1 MKGIQGLL
9 LALGLGLAGA
19 VCNWFY
25 LERLAGREAKVSFIG
40 IRADAQINVGD
51 TLLDSH
57 LVKVDIPR
65 SAVGNLDQVAPHW
78 KDLPLVAGW
87 PSNRSYRGGELVL
100 QQDIRTPG
108 AKDLNDKLGRDE
120 VALWI
125 PIDNRTFNSMR
136 VNPDDEVSFILPNSA
151 VGGPSPTPIEGQPP
165 PQPQPSGSANSDI
178 VGTFRILE
186 LGNRTGRP
194 EVQKAAGSRQT
205 NENVIAIV
213 SKFTGGRLEAKA
225 ERVTEY
231 MRASKAQG
239 LQVILHPKKRP
250 GQ

>member
-1 MKGIQGLL
+1 MKGVQGLL
-9 LALGLGLAGA
+9 LSLGLGLAGA

-25 LERLAGREAKVSFIG
+25 LDRLAGKAAKVSFIG

-57 LVKVDIPR
+57 LVKIDIPGN
-65 SAVGNLDQVAPHW
+65 AVGNLDQVAPHW

-108 AKDLNDKLGRDE
+108 AKDLNDKLGQDE
-120 VALWI
+120 VAVWI
-125 PIDNRTFNSMR
+125 PIDTRTFNSMR
-136 VNPDDEVSFILPNSA
+136 VNPDDEVSFILPRSA
-151 VGGPSPTPIEGQPP
+151 VGGSSPTPIGGPP
-165 PQPQPSGSANSDI
+165 NASANSDI

-186 LGNRTGRP
+186 LGSRTGRP
-194 EVQKAAGSRQT
+194 EVQKAAGTRQA

-213 SKFTGGRLEAKA
+213 AKFAEGRLDLKA

-231 MRASKAQG
+231 MRSTKSQG
-239 LQVILHPKKRP
+239 LQVILHPKKKP
-250 GQ
+250 GK

>member
-9 LALGLGLAGA
+9 LSLGLGLAGA

-25 LERLAGREAKVSFIG
+25 LERLAGKEAKVSFIG
-40 IRADAQINVGD
+40 IKADAQINVGD
-51 TLLDSH
+51 TLLESH

-65 SAVGNLDQVAPHW
+65 SAVGNLDQVAPLW
-78 KDLPLVAGW
+78 SLKSTVAGQAT
-87 PSNRSYRGGELVL
+87 SRSFRGGELVL
-100 QQDIRTPG
+100 QQDLRTPG

-120 VALWI
+120 VAIWI
-125 PIDNRTFNSMR
+125 PIDTRTFNSMR
-136 VNPDDEVSFILPNSA
+136 VNPDDEVSFLLPNSA
-151 VGGPSPTPIEGQPP
+151 VGGPSPTPAGGQS
-165 PQPQPSGSANSDI
+165 SGSVRSDI

-194 EVQKAAGSRQT
+194 EVQKAAGSRQA

-213 SKFTGGRLEAKA
+213 AKFTGGRLDAKA

-231 MRASKAQG
+231 MRATKSQG
-239 LQVILHPKKRP
+239 LQVILHPKKKA
-250 GQ
+250 GE

>member
-1 MKGIQGLL
+1 MKGVQGLL
-9 LALGLGLAGA
+9 LSLGLGLAGA

-25 LERLAGREAKVSFIG
+25 LERLAGKESKVSFIG

-57 LVKVDIPR
+57 LVKVDIPQ

-78 KDLPLVAGW
+78 SDRPLVVGW

-120 VALWI
+120 VAIWI
-125 PIDNRTFNSMR
+125 PIDTRTFNSMR
-136 VNPDDEVSFILPNSA
+136 VNPDDEVSFLLPNSA
-151 VGGPSPTPIEGQPP
+151 LGGPSPTPLGGQP
-165 PQPQPSGSANSDI
+165 GASAANDI

-186 LGNRTGRP
+186 LGSRTGRP
-194 EVQKAAGSRQT
+194 EVQKAAGGRQA

-213 SKFTGGRLEAKA
+213 AKFTGGRLDAKA

-231 MRASKAQG
+231 MRATKSQG
-239 LQVILHPKKRP
+239 LQVILHPKKKP
-250 GQ
+250 GE

>member
-9 LALGLGLAGA
+9 LSLGLGLAGA

-40 IRADAQINVGD
+40 IKADAQINVGD

-78 KDLPLVAGW
+78 SDRPLVVGW

-108 AKDLNDKLGRDE
+108 AKDLNDKLGKDE
-120 VALWI
+120 VAVWI
-125 PIDNRTFNSMR
+125 PVDTRTFNSMR

-151 VGGPSPTPIEGQPP
+151 IGGASPTPVDGQLP
-165 PQPQPSGSANSDI
+165 GSSNSEI

-194 EVQKAAGSRQT
+194 EVQKAAGSRQA

-213 SKFTGGRLEAKA
+213 AKFAGGRLDAKS

-231 MRASKAQG
+231 MRSTKSQG

-250 GQ
+250 GE

>member
-9 LALGLGLAGA
+9 LSLGLGLAGA

-25 LERLAGREAKVSFIG
+25 LERLAGKEAKVSFIG
-40 IRADAQINVGD
+40 IKADAQINVGD
-51 TLLDSH
+51 TLLESH

-65 SAVGNLDQVAPHW
+65 SAVGNLDQVAPLW
-78 KDLPLVAGW
+78 SLKSTVAGQAT
-87 PSNRSYRGGELVL
+87 SRSFRGGELVL
-100 QQDIRTPG
+100 QQDLRTPG

-120 VALWI
+120 VAIWI
-125 PIDNRTFNSMR
+125 PIDTRTFNSMR
-136 VNPDDEVSFILPNSA
+136 VNPDDEVSFLLPNSA
-151 VGGPSPTPIEGQPP
+151 VGGPSPTPAGGQS
-165 PQPQPSGSANSDI
+165 SGSVRSDI

-194 EVQKAAGSRQT
+194 EVQKAAGSRQA

-213 SKFTGGRLEAKA
+213 AKFTGGRLDEKA

-231 MRASKAQG
+231 MRATKSQG
-239 LQVILHPKKRP
+239 LQVILHPKKKA
-250 GQ
+250 GE

>member
-1 MKGIQGLL
+1 MKGVQGLL
-9 LALGLGLAGA
+9 LSLGLGLAGA

-25 LERLAGREAKVSFIG
+25 LERLAGKEAKVSFIG
-40 IRADAQINVGD
+40 IKADAQINVGD

-78 KDLPLVAGW
+78 SDHPLVVGW

-108 AKDLNDKLGRDE
+108 AKDLNDKLGNDE
-120 VALWI
+120 VAIWI
-125 PIDNRTFNSMR
+125 PIDTKTFNSMR
-136 VNPDDEVSFILPNSA
+136 VNPDDEVSFILPRSG
-151 VGGPSPTPIEGQPP
+151 VGGPSPTPVGGQPNM
-165 PQPQPSGSANSDI
+165 SANTEI

-194 EVQKAAGSRQT
+194 EVQKAAGTSRQG

-213 SKFTGGRLEAKA
+213 AKFAGGRLDAKA
-225 ERVTEY
+225 EHVTEY
-231 MRASKAQG
+231 MRATKSQG
-239 LQVILHPKKRP
+239 LQVILHPKKKP
-250 GQ
+250 GE